1 MFGDLPRGGTQE
13 IGFLLLDR
21 FSMMALS
28 SALEPLRM
36 ANTISD
42 RRLYDWTLI
51 SRDGGPVLAS
61 NGLESLV
68 KCGMDAAPPL
78 PMITVLASYDPHL
91 SGTRDVLDWLRRRAS
106 RGAVVGGVDTG
117 PDVLASAGL
126 LDGYRATIHWM
137 MLDLFTEQYPE
148 IEAVQDVYV
157 IDRNRFTAAG
167 ATAGLDMMLHLI
179 RIQHGA
185 ELAAAVADQFIYHA
199 FREPGVPQR
208 RDIAER
214 YSLHSPKLASAL
226 RFMTANLE
234 EPLRSP
240 EIARAAGYSV
250 RGLERAFQK
259 WMKTTP
265 ARFHRRLR
273 LEHGRELIRL
283 SDLPMIEIA
292 VRCGFASA
300 AHFSDSYRRF
310 FGHPP
315 SADRGRT
322 RIAPAMA

>member
-1 MFGDLPRGGTQE
+1 MFGDSPRSGTQQ

-42 RRLYDWTLI
+42 RPLYNWTLI
-51 SRDGGPVLAS
+51 SRDGGSVLAS
-61 NGLESLV
+61 NGLESIV
-68 KCGMDAAPPL
+68 KCGMDTAPVL
-78 PMITVLASYDPHL
+78 PMIAVLASYDPHL
-91 SGTRDVLDWLRRRAS
+91 SGTRDVLDWLRRRAAL
-106 RGAVVGGVDTG
+106 GAVIGGVDTG
-117 PDVLASAGL
+117 SDVLASAGL

-137 MLDLFTEQYPE
+137 MLELFAEQYPDV
-148 IEAVQDVYV
+148 EAVQDIFVA
-157 IDRNRFTAAG
+157 DRNRFTAAG
-167 ATAGLDMMLHLI
+167 ATAALDMMLHLI

-185 ELAAAVADQFIYHA
+185 ELAAAVADQFIYHNV
-199 FREPGVPQR
+199 REPGVPQR
-208 RDIAER
+208 LDMAGR
-214 YSLHSPKLASAL
+214 YSLHSPKLAAAL
-226 RFMTANLE
+226 RYMSANLE
-234 EPLRSP
+234 EPLRNP
-240 EIARAAGYSV
+240 DIARAAGYSV
-250 RGLERAFQK
+250 RGLERAFKK

-283 SDLPMIEIA
+283 SDLPVIEIA

-300 AHFSDSYRRF
+300 AHFSDSYHRF

-322 RIAPAMA
+322 RITPGIA